1 MRRAVLAAAPGQP
14 AVAVALA
21 VAVYPDCEAEL
32 KRRFETN
39 TRLLMFVGAL
49 VDWTPAAPCEA
60 LARAASGAVKPE
72 VETSANTY
80 QTFDLTAPVRV
91 RRDVPN
97 GVNPGQGVHVGGEPA
112 ARAASRERLGRFLRR
127 L

>member
-1 MRRAVLAAAPGQP
+1 MPRRPGNP
-14 AVAVALA
+14 LA
-21 VAVYPDCEAEL
+21 VAFYPDCEAEL
-32 KRRFETN
+32 KRRFETK
-39 TRLLMFVGAL
+39 TRLLMLVGAL

-60 LARAASGAVKPE
+60 LVRAASGAVKPE

-80 QTFDLTAPVRV
+80 QTFDSTAPVRV